1 MEIMKP
7 KKIRTTKLNIRIRM
21 TMRTKGIILT
31 QRSNIRILR
40 IKYSDLKE
48 KDQKEKDQKETRN
61 QNNTKPEPDQKEHMN
76 QNK

>member
-21 TMRTKGIILT
+21 TMRTLGIILT

-40 IKYSDLKE
+40 SKCSDLKE
-48 KDQKEKDQKETRN
+48 KDQKENKES
-61 QNNTKPEPDQKEHMN
+61 K
-76 QNK
+76 

>member
-21 TMRTKGIILT
+21 TMRTQGIILT

-40 IKYSDLKE
+40 SKCLDLKE

-61 QNNTKPEPDQKEHMN
+61 QNNTKHEDQKEHMN
-76 QNK
+76 QKK

>member
-21 TMRTKGIILT
+21 NMMTQRIILT

-40 IKYSDLKE
+40 SKCSDLKE
-48 KDQKEKDQKETRN
+48 KDQKENKES
-61 QNNTKPEPDQKEHMN
+61 K
-76 QNK
+76 

>member
-21 TMRTKGIILT
+21 TMRTQGIILT

-40 IKYSDLKE
+40 SKCLDL
-48 KDQKEKDQKETRN
+48 KEKDQKETRN
-61 QNNTKPEPDQKEHMN
+61 QNNTKHEDQKEHIN
-76 QNK
+76 QKK